1 MRTINCYRQ
10 LLKQELIKRI
20 EVNSKY
26 SQRAFA
32 KYLKMAPGELSE
44 ILNHKRNLSL
54 KSAVKIIK
62 ALGLGQE
69 ESRVLINLLENDIN
83 TNIIKEDA
91 TERDKKL
98 LSIEMFKIVSSWYC
112 FAILN
117 FSECDDFKWDEK
129 YIAKRLGITTHE
141 VKHAIQSM
149 IMVGLI
155 ENSDDGYKVVSD
167 FVFSPE
173 GIPSDAIKK
182 YHTKI
187 LDMAKTALYTKPL
200 EEREFSSTG
209 MAVSKDKIE
218 DFKKDI
224 IRFRNKMMQKYSE
237 GKKDKVYQL
246 QISFFE
252 LTQGD
257 SHE

>member
-1 MRTINCYRQ
+1 MKTINCYRQ

-20 EVNSKY
+20 EVNPKY

-32 KYLKMAPGELSE
+32 RNLHMAPGELSE
-44 ILNHKRNLSL
+44 ILNYKRNLSL
-54 KSAVKIIK
+54 KSAIKIVK
-62 ALGLGQE
+62 ALGLNKE
-69 ESRVLINLLENDIN
+69 ESQNLINLLEKDFLVKN
-83 TNIIKEDA
+83 TKEESQA
-91 TERDKKL
+91 RNKKQ

-117 FSECDDFKWDEK
+117 LSECQNFKWEEK
-129 YIAKRLGITTHE
+129 YIAKRLGITIHE

-149 IMVGLI
+149 QNIGLI
-155 ENSDDGYKVVSD
+155 EKAADGYSVVSN

-173 GIPSDAIKK
+173 GIPSEAIKK
-182 YHTKI
+182 YHAKI
-187 LDMAKTALYTKPL
+187 LDMAKTAIYTKPI

-209 MAVSKDKIE
+209 MAIDHTQIE
-218 DFKKDI
+218 NFKKDI
-224 IRFRNKMMQKYSE
+224 KRFREKMMQKYTK
-237 GKKDKVYQL
+237 GNKTKVYQL

-257 SHE
+257 DNA